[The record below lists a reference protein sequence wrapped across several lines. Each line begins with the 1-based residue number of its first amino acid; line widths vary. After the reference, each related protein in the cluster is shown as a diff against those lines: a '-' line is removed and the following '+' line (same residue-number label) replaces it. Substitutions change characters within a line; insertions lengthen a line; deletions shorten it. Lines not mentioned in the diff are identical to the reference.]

1 MTDRSAVEVIRH
13 IAELALASAES
24 LVADWLPDGRR
35 QGNEWVSRNEAR
47 GDRAPGSFGINLDTG
62 RWNDFA
68 DSSARGADLVAL
80 LAYLRGCRQIE
91 AAREIDQ
98 ALGLGLLGA
107 PGEPNPEQ
115 REQVQR
121 RKRKREETEL
131 RRQAAAE
138 EARSDAAVQAV
149 ALWRNAK
156 RPDQQHPY
164 LKAKG
169 VKAHHLRQMRGA
181 VLLIPLIYDG
191 KLVNLQTI
199 RPDGAKLFLKGGRVK
214 GCYSPIG
221 DIREGQTLYVCEGWA
236 TGATLHEQTGQPV
249 VCAMNANNLTPVA
262 VTMRERFGDSV
273 NLVIAGDDDRQ
284 TANNPGRSAAN
295 RAAREAGALVVF
307 PEWPDDAPLTLTDFN
322 DLYCWHSGVFA
333 GAQTDD

>member
-98 ALGLGLLGA
+98 ALGLGVMDA
-107 PGEPNPEQ
+107 ANEPSPEQ
-115 REQVQR
+115 RAQQQ
-121 RKRKREETEL
+121 KRKRENQETEQ
-131 RRQAAAE
+131 RYRAAVKA
-138 EARSDAAVQAV
+138 AQSDAARRAGT
-149 ALWRNAK
+149 LWQLGK
-156 RPDQQHPY
+156 RPDRQHLY
-164 LKAKG
+164 LKTKG
-169 VKAHHLRQMRGA
+169 VGPHHLRQMRGA
-181 VLLIPLIYDG
+181 VLLIPLIHDG

-199 RPDGAKLFLKGGRVK
+199 RPDGCKIFLRGGRVK

-221 DIREGQTLYVCEGWA
+221 NIREGQTLYVCEGWA

-249 VCAMNANNLTPVA
+249 VCAMNANNLTSVA
-262 VTMRERFGDSV
+262 LAMRERYGDRIS
-273 NLVIAGDDDRQ
+273 LVIAGDDDRQ
-284 TANNPGRSAAN
+284 TVSNPGRTAAN
-295 RAAREAGALVVF
+295 RAARESGALVVF
-307 PEWPDDAPLTLTDFN
+307 PEWPAGAPLILSDFN
-322 DLYCWHSGVFA
+322 DLHCWQSGIFTEA
-333 GAQTDD
+333 TAHE